1 MVSLFKEFIERKE
14 EKEEKKLQKLQEM
27 HNDKKTFF
35 GQFLKVFKKSV
46 QDKGIFL
53 FCGFHVSSS
62 HYMEKAL
69 TMIPQHTSTLA
80 VVFCAVA
87 FTSHCITSLSEVF
100 TARLSSM
107 FVHGIFSCICTCRT
121 KTCMV
126 ILCCQDVTCV
136 LKY

>member
-1 MVSLFKEFIERKE
+1 MVSLIKEFIERKE

-35 GQFLKVFKKSV
+35 GQFLK
-46 QDKGIFL
+46 DKGIFL

-69 TMIPQHTSTLA
+69 TLIPQHTSTLA

-107 FVHGIFSCICTCRT
+107 FVHGIFSCMCTCRT